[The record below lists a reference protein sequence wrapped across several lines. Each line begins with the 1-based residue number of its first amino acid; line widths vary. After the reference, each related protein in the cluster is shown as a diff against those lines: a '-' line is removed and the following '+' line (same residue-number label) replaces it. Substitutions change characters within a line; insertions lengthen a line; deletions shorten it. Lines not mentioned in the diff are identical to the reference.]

1 MKYCYAALITLIAL
15 FFSFAPAF
23 ADETPYIDGVCG
35 NWVDDEWVS
44 NGKCPEIS
52 AVKHD
57 TVSGTITV
65 VKGHL
70 VTVQQAT
77 RTVVINDQPA
87 LDAKQTGKVAVGR
100 MIIAYGYWRDA
111 NFYATAI
118 Y

>member
-1 MKYCYAALITLIAL
+1 MKLMYAIILAAVFGLT
-15 FFSFAPAF
+15 PAV
-23 ADETPYIDGVCG
+23 AAQPPYVDRTCG
-35 NWVDDEWVS
+35 SWVNDVWVPTG
-44 NGKCPEIS
+44 NCPPES
-52 AVKHD
+52 SRLRHD
-57 TVSGTITV
+57 QVSGTITI

-100 MIIAYGYWRDA
+100 MIVAYGYWLDGS
-111 NFYATAI
+111 FYATGI